1 MKERIMIVEDEI
13 IIAYD
18 IKNCLEQSGYQVVGI
33 TAYGEQVIPKS
44 EELQPDL
51 ILMDI
56 MLKGDIN
63 GIEAAENITALYN
76 VPIIFLTAFSDESTL
91 RKTKKIQP
99 FGYILKPFEETQL
112 ITTVEIA
119 LSRHTTEVFMRQAL
133 EKEKEMHEL
142 KSRFVSMVSHEFR
155 NPLSTI
161 FTSTELLAN
170 HSHLLTENK
179 KGEYIHHI
187 QRAVRHLDQLL
198 NDVIL
203 IGKAEIGT
211 VKFNPK
217 PLNLEAFCEDLI
229 ADFKLNL
236 TDKHELI
243 FTIQGRCLTFGGIQ
257 HQVENQRQNQIQN
270 QTANTIENKITTL
283 KEIEKSVFPC
293 LDEKLLYHILSNLI
307 GNAIK
312 YSPKGGTIR
321 FDLYCVQGEAI
332 FRIQDEGIGIPE
344 KDQDNLFTSF
354 HRATNVEKIPGNGLG
369 LAIVKQYVD
378 LYGGEISFVSKQ
390 GVGTTFIVSLPFSRN
405 C

>member
-1 MKERIMIVEDEI
+1 MKERILIVEDEI

-18 IKNCLEQSGYQVVGI
+18 IKDCLEKSGYKVVDI

-63 GIEAAENITALYN
+63 GIEAAENITAIYN
-76 VPIIFLTAFSDESTL
+76 IPIIFLTAFSDESTL
-91 RKTKKIQP
+91 KKAKKIQP

-112 ITTVEIA
+112 ITTVELA

-142 KSRFVSMVSHEFR
+142 KTRFVSMVSHEFR

-179 KGEYIHHI
+179 KGEYINHI

-198 NDVIL
+198 NDVML
-203 IGKAEIGT
+203 IGKAEIGSA
-211 VKFNPK
+211 KFNPK
-217 PLNLEAFCEDLI
+217 PLNIESYCQDLI
-229 ADFKLNL
+229 SDFKLNL
-236 TDKHELI
+236 DNKHKLI
-243 FTIQGRCLTFGGIQ
+243 FNMQGRYVTFGDIQ
-257 HQVENQRQNQIQN
+257 NKVQNKAENQISVLN
-270 QTANTIENKITTL
+270 EVD
-283 KEIEKSVFPC
+283 KSVLPC

-312 YSPKGGTIR
+312 YSPKGGAVR
-321 FDLYCVQGEAI
+321 LDLYCVQGEVI

-344 KDQDNLFTSF
+344 KDQENLFTSF
-354 HRATNVEKIPGNGLG
+354 HRATNVDKIPGNGLG

-378 LYGGEISFVSKQ
+378 LHGGEISFVSKE
-390 GVGTTFIVSLPFSRN
+390 GVGTTFIISLPFSRS
-405 C
+405 